1 MAEKARD
8 PARTGQSAKPDNQGE
23 GNWTAARVYDRDAKS
38 FAESGKVEQAA
49 QDARRA
55 LDTKDA
61 KELKEAE
68 RIGKSHSHGEDPAL
82 KR

>member
-1 MAEKARD
+1 MADKARE
-8 PARTGQSAKPDNQGE
+8 PANQGE
-23 GNWTAARVYDRDAKS
+23 GNWTAAREYDRDEKE
-38 FAESGKVEQAA
+38 FAESGKVEKAA
-49 QDARRA
+49 QDAKRA

-61 KELKEAE
+61 KALKEAE